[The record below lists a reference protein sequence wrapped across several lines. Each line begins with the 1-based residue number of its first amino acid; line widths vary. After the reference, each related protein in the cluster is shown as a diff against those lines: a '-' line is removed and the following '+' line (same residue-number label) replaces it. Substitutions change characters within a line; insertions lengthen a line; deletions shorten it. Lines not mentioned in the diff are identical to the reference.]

1 MKCRR
6 QVKSHFSLSDLIND
20 ASEKKNVTIVEGEST
35 VISCPITSVP
45 EATYTWY
52 FNNIEL
58 NFDAGL
64 KPKDIRWDWVS
75 RKWLS
80 RLSTVN
86 HASPTYRFYLLS
98 NGSLLI
104 VNSRMSDSGKYR
116 CNATNL
122 FTKKVFRNFFSML
135 NVVSRSDNNDN
146 HGGGL
151 LPKLQ
156 SSIQKIKSGRSLIL
170 HCASHTNRVRKRQ
183 W

>member
-64 KPKDIRWDWVS
+64 KPKDIR
-75 RKWLS
+75 
-80 RLSTVN
+80 
-86 HASPTYRFYLLS
+86 
-98 NGSLLI
+98 
-104 VNSRMSDSGKYR
+104 
-116 CNATNL
+116 
-122 FTKKVFRNFFSML
+122 
-135 NVVSRSDNNDN
+135 
-146 HGGGL
+146 
-151 LPKLQ
+151 
-156 SSIQKIKSGRSLIL
+156 
-170 HCASHTNRVRKRQ
+170 
-183 W
+183 